1 MKPSFLPPSSTL
13 PPSPHS
19 HSSLSFVTV
28 NYPLLPPTRKVRL
41 GLPKSLMI
49 EFNHPWTEGCFFT
62 DSFPA
67 GPANPSHL
75 VFQRLPQAAPS
86 YGIML
91 YFNQNVSVI
100 GSMFSA
106 VLRVGLW
113 FSFMKM
119 LVLQNHRVSVLST
132 IVLYYL
138 WGNDALERDLHV
150 VLSSEPSMAD
160 RKGPA
165 DCKFSKPPWHSPN
178 T

>member
-1 MKPSFLPPSSTL
+1 MKQSFLPPSSTL

-28 NYPLLPPTRKVRL
+28 NYPLLPPTRKVRP
-41 GLPKSLMI
+41 GLPSSLMI
-49 EFNHPWTEGCFFT
+49 EFNHPWMEGCFFT
-62 DSFPA
+62 NSFPA

-75 VFQRLPQAAPS
+75 VFQRLPQADPS

-91 YFNQNVSVI
+91 YFNQNVSII

-106 VLRVGLW
+106 VLMVGLW

-119 LVLQNHRVSVLST
+119 LLLQNYRVSVLPT
-132 IVLYYL
+132 TVFYYS
-138 WGNDALERDLHV
+138 WGNGALERDLHV

-160 RKGPA
+160 KKCPTN
-165 DCKFSKPPWHSPN
+165 CNFSKPPWHSPN